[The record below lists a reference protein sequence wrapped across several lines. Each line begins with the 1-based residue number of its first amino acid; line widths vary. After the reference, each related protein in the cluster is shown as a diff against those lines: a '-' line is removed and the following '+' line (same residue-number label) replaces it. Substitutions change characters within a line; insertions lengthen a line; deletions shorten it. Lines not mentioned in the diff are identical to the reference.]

1 MDFRRGA
8 VILAALSFVVVS
20 AACNRDTPAETRAD
34 DAATSDTARTADAQQ
49 ERNDEISRLD
59 RRVAEV
65 EREYTEK
72 SAKVASGAREA
83 TAGLKEELK
92 EDVTNVREAVADL
105 RSTTPEN
112 WWDRHEQA
120 ITRTAEDIEADV
132 RRLAGKIAPT
142 PAPTGT
148 TGDGV
153 STAPFTSRRDA
164 FVARLQARIDAMDE
178 ALDKVDARGARET
191 ELEDTR
197 ARMEKLRDDVGRL
210 RTADADDW
218 WDVTRARVTEYV
230 DRVEASVDRLDNDK
244 PNN

>member
-1 MDFRRGA
+1 MHRRHGA
-8 VILAALSFVVVS
+8 ALLTALSFVVVS
-20 AACNRDTPAETRAD
+20 AACNRDTPADTRTD
-34 DAATSDTARTADAQQ
+34 DAVANDPARAADAQQ

-72 SAKVASGAREA
+72 NTKIASGAREA

-92 EDVTNVREAVADL
+92 EDVANVRGAVADL
-105 RSTTPEN
+105 RSTTPDN

-120 ITRTAEDIEADV
+120 MARTADDIEADV
-132 RRLAGKIAPT
+132 RRLAGTSAPA

-164 FVARLQARIDAMDE
+164 FVARLQARIDAMDD
-178 ALDKVDARGARET
+178 ALDKVDARGPRET
-191 ELEDTR
+191 EVEDTR
-197 ARMEKLRDDVGRL
+197 ARMEKLREDVGRL
-210 RTADADDW
+210 RSAEADDW
-218 WDVTRARVTEYV
+218 WDVTRTRVTEYV
-230 DRVEASVDRLDNDK
+230 DRVEASVKRLDDDK